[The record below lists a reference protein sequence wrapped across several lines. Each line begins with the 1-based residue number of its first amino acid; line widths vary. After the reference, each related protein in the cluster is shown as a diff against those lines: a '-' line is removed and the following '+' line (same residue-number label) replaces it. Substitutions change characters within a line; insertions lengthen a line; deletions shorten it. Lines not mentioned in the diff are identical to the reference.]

1 MHRGEGE
8 ERILAKV
15 VQAEAPDMEPVMKY
29 PIETDRLV
37 LRDLE
42 PRDENALATMLAD
55 EEVMRWIGAGGAQV
69 GDIARRV
76 IERERGHYAERGWGE
91 WATMERDSGRMI
103 GLCGLILWPDIEGR
117 EELEV
122 AYILARDAWG
132 RGYATEAAAAVR
144 DVGRTIRPDLV
155 SLIYRD
161 NAASIRVA
169 RKIGMTYEKDV
180 EFQGHQVGLYRQEL
194 VREYGA
200 GT

>member
-1 MHRGEGE
+1 
-8 ERILAKV
+8 
-15 VQAEAPDMEPVMKY
+15 MKY

-37 LRDLE
+37 LRDLQ
-42 PRDENALATMLAD
+42 PRDEDTLAAMLAD
-55 EEVMRWIGAGGAQV
+55 EEVMRWIGAGGAQFGV
-69 GDIARRV
+69 ARRV

-91 WATMERDSGRMI
+91 WATTERDSGRMV

-132 RGYATEAAAAVR
+132 RGYATEAATAVR

-155 SLIYRD
+155 SMIYPD

-169 RKIGMTYEKDV
+169 QKIGMTYEKDV
-180 EFQGHQVGLYRQEL
+180 DFQGHQVGLYRQEPI
-194 VREYGA
+194 REYGA
-200 GT
+200 AESI

>member
-1 MHRGEGE
+1 VAQAEP
-8 ERILAKV
+8 LAK
-15 VQAEAPDMEPVMKY
+15 QPAMTY
-29 PIETDRLV
+29 LIGTDRLV

-42 PRDENALATMLAD
+42 PRDEDTLAAMLAD

-69 GDIARRV
+69 GDVARRV

-91 WATMERDSGRMI
+91 WATTERDSGRMI

-122 AYILARDAWG
+122 SYILARDAWG

-155 SLIYRD
+155 SLIYPD

-169 RKIGMTYEKDV
+169 HKIGMTYEKDV
-180 EFQGHQVGLYRQEL
+180 DFQGHQVGLYRQEL
-194 VREYGA
+194 IREYGA
-200 GT
+200 GA

>member
-1 MHRGEGE
+1 
-8 ERILAKV
+8 
-15 VQAEAPDMEPVMKY
+15 MKY
-29 PIETDRLV
+29 LIETDRLV
-37 LRDLE
+37 LRDLQ
-42 PRDENALATMLAD
+42 PRDEHTLAAMLAD
-55 EEVMRWIGAGGAQV
+55 EEVMRWIGAGGAQG
-69 GDIARRV
+69 GDVARRV

-91 WATMERDSGRMI
+91 WATTERDSGRMV

-132 RGYATEAAAAVR
+132 KGYATEAAAAVR

-155 SLIYRD
+155 SLIYPD

-169 RKIGMTYEKDV
+169 HKIGMAYEKDV

-194 VREYGA
+194 IREYGA
-200 GT
+200 PEAEATIRPTSSTC